1 MAREMRKDSS
11 AMKTI
16 ATLTMLFLPATFVS
30 SLFGTNFFAL
40 APSSAGDGGT
50 TFLVSEIWWVYVAT
64 AVPLTGIV
72 ALVWVWWMWYKA
84 RPLRAGIGERFG
96 QV

>member
-1 MAREMRKDSS
+1 
-11 AMKTI
+11 MKTI

-40 APSSAGDGGT
+40 QSSPAGDGGT

-64 AVPLTGIV
+64 AVPLTGFV

-84 RPLRAGIGERFG
+84 RRSSAGVGGAVG